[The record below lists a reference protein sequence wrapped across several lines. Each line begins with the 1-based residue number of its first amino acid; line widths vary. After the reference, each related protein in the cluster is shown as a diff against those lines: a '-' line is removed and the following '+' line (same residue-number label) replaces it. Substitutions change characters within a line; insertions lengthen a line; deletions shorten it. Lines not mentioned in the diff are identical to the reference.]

1 MCYCALGCCKRGWRL
16 SPLSAG
22 SMQKENA
29 MLQWAKPVITVQNVG
44 MEVTSYAPA
53 DMDERD
59 TGI

>member
-1 MCYCALGCCKRGWRL
+1 MCYCTLGCCKLVLRL
-16 SPLSAG
+16 SAVLAG

>member
-1 MCYCALGCCKRGWRL
+1 
-16 SPLSAG
+16 
-22 SMQKENA
+22 